1 MSQSLILIM
10 YCINKQSLL
19 NDRSLPLF
27 ALHQEPN
34 YDKSL
39 GFVLDPQSIS
49 QNRKTSATL
58 QLWYI
63 FFLPSRTEMDRNLV
77 YSPGCSALS
86 VQQSQKQKT
95 IPLLR
100 ACRCQNKNLCSG
112 CTNPQIFE
120 TSPFAPADFETFS
133 TIETRRF

>member
-86 VQQSQKQKT
+86 VQQSQKRKM

-100 ACRCQNKNLCSG
+100 AQQCPKKICEAGTQLLRSLRHHLWH
-112 CTNPQIFE
+112 PQILR
-120 TSPFAPADFETFS
+120 PRALY
-133 TIETRRF
+133 